1 MKLRLNNK
9 LRYSLYAVL
18 ACVFLSLTSCD
29 DYPHHIVFEGKQLLI
44 VYKAEKIDDAKYGTW
59 KYAITDA
66 TGKHWTLKTF
76 QKFQVGDTLRISN
89 AR

>member
-18 ACVFLSLTSCD
+18 ACVFISCTSKKEGEIVMDKNGNYYELTHKNPFMGSEMYRLEPID
-29 DYPHHIVFEGKQLLI
+29 TTKFEVKG
-44 VYKAEKIDDAKYGTW
+44 
-59 KYAITDA
+59 
-66 TGKHWTLKTF
+66 F
-76 QKFQVGDTLRISN
+76 N